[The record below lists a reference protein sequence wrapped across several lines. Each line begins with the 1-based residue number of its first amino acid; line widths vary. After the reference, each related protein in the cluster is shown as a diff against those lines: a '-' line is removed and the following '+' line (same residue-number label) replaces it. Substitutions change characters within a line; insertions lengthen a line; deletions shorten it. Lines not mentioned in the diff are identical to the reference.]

1 MRIARTLS
9 LYLIRET
16 LVYCAL
22 AFFLLTLVLLTQ
34 NLLRRL
40 DELFLI
46 GMTMQDVRVVIEC
59 IFPVALSYSIP
70 LAFLVGITL
79 SIRRFGADGEL
90 RALGG
95 AGISPMRF
103 LLPYLLLGLVATA
116 ISAWLLT
123 SVEHESRRRLVQ
135 LFKTTAARGAILEPG
150 KFRQIGPR
158 LIFVTDRDRDGKLR
172 GVMILDQSRG
182 ERPYRIF
189 ADQGR
194 FRFNAESAEIELELW
209 NGEFHFA
216 PSEEKPDRYERIH
229 FESFDY
235 RISVRHILGG
245 EFGPVRPK
253 QMNLEE
259 LRNVLLRAEAGDP
272 LRELDQR
279 NPIEYELEIH
289 RRRALPFAPFLFAGV
304 AVPIA
309 LASEYR
315 SRALGLLLVLTI
327 AFGYYALT
335 AAMRAMATQ
344 AWLSAPLATWTPN
357 LVFAVLAIVL
367 SQLERKRIQA

>member
-1 MRIARTLS
+1 MRMARTLS
-9 LYLIRET
+9 LYLMRET

-46 GMTMQDVRVVIEC
+46 GMTMKDVGIVIAC
-59 IFPVALSYSIP
+59 TFPVALSYSIP

-95 AGISPMRF
+95 AGVSPMRF
-103 LLPYLLLGLVATA
+103 LLPYLMLGLVATGF
-116 ISAWLLT
+116 SAWLLA
-123 SVEHESRRRLVQ
+123 SVEHESRRELVQ

-158 LIFVTDRDRDGKLR
+158 LVFVTDRDRNGRLQ
-172 GVMILDQSRG
+172 GVMILDESKK
-182 ERPYRIF
+182 EKPFRIF
-189 ADQGR
+189 ADQGH
-194 FRFNAESAEIELELW
+194 FRFNEENAEIELELW
-209 NGEFHFA
+209 NGDLHFA
-216 PSEEKPDRYERIH
+216 PSEGKPDHYERIH
-229 FESFDY
+229 FESFNY
-235 RISVRHILGG
+235 HISVRHILGG
-245 EFGPVRPK
+245 DFGPVRPK

-259 LRNVLLRAEAGDP
+259 LRNVLHRAETGDP

-279 NPIEYELEIH
+279 DPIEYALEIQ
-289 RRRALPFAPFLFAGV
+289 RRRALPFAPLLFAGV

-315 SRALGLLLVLTI
+315 SRALGLLLVLAI
-327 AFGYYALT
+327 AFGYYALI
-335 AAMRAMATQ
+335 AVMRAVAHQ
-344 AWLSAPLATWTPN
+344 GWLSPALATWTPN
-357 LVFAVLAIVL
+357 LIFAVLAILL
-367 SQLERKRIQA
+367 SRFERKRIPT